1 MGQVTF
7 IACEQEVNLGVS
19 RSPSCQRLGLKTVAG
34 LPGQWGMEWVRWLA
48 G

>member
-7 IACEQEVNLGVS
+7 IACEQEVNLGAS
-19 RSPSCQRLGLKTVAG
+19 RSPSCQRLGLKTVLVSLG
-34 LPGQWGMEWVRWLA
+34 SGEWN